1 MSRFLIL
8 CSVLACT
15 VGCGKHAIKTDS
27 LIRLVPARVHV
38 SADPIA
44 MQPQVLRDRSPLKTM
59 PVQSGTNRKIALID
73 VDGLLV
79 NQNQAGIGS
88 MGDNPLDIFREKLD
102 QVEREGDI
110 SAVIIRINSY
120 GGGVTASDIMRR
132 ELESFRER
140 TGMPIV
146 AVLMDIA
153 TGGGYLLATAADQI
167 VAHPTSIV
175 GGFGVILNLYNLE
188 DAMAQFNVSGQ
199 TIRAGKF
206 VDIGSPERFLEE
218 DEEELLTEIAE
229 QYNERF
235 REVVL
240 QSRQRIHRDADI
252 FDGRIFTG
260 KKAVELGVVDQV
272 GYIDDAIAA
281 ARAYTGDPNSC
292 VVMLHREQDKAR
304 TPYAMTPNEPTQLM
318 ALPQIPG
325 LMRARLPTFM
335 YIWQPDPGLA
345 P

>member
-1 MSRFLIL
+1 MTRLLIF
-8 CSVLACT
+8 CT
-15 VGCGKHAIKTDS
+15 LFVCTLGCGKHELRTNN
-27 LIRLVPARVHV
+27 LIRLMPARVHV

-44 MQPQVLRDRSPLKTM
+44 MQPQVLRDRTPLKAM

-79 NQNQAGIGS
+79 NQNQSGIGS
-88 MGDNPLDIFREKLD
+88 MGENPLDLFREKLD
-102 QVEREGDI
+102 QVERDGNI

-132 ELESFRER
+132 ELEAFRIR
-140 TGMPIV
+140 TGMPVV

-167 VAHPTSIV
+167 VAHPTTIV

-218 DEEELLTEIAE
+218 DEEELLTNIAE

-235 REVVL
+235 KDVVL
-240 QSRQRIHRDADI
+240 KARQRVNQDADL

-260 KKAVELGVVDQV
+260 KQAIEYGIVDQV

-281 ARAYTGDPNSC
+281 ARSYTGDSNAC
-292 VVMLHREQDKAR
+292 VVMLHRGQDLAR
-304 TPYAMTPNEPTQLM
+304 TPYAMTPNEPTSLM

-335 YIWQPDPGLA
+335 YIWQPDPGIA
-345 P
+345 N

>member
-1 MSRFLIL
+1 MSRLLIL
-8 CSVLACT
+8 CTAIACT
-15 VGCGKHAIKTDS
+15 VGCGKHELRTNN
-27 LIRLVPARVHV
+27 LIRLVPAKVHV

-59 PVQSGTNRKIALID
+59 PVQAGSCRKIALID

-132 ELESFRER
+132 ELEAFRER

-167 VAHPTSIV
+167 VAHPTTIV

-188 DAMAQFNVSGQ
+188 DAMAQFNVAGQ

-229 QYNERF
+229 QYNARF
-235 REVVL
+235 KDVVL
-240 QSRQRIHRDADI
+240 RSRQRIHPDVEI

-260 KKAVELGVVDQV
+260 TKAEKLGVVDQV

-281 ARAYTGDPNSC
+281 ARAYAGDPNAC

-304 TPYAMTPNEPTQLM
+304 TPYATTPNEPTQLM
-318 ALPQIPG
+318 AMPQIPG
-325 LMRARLPTFM
+325 LMRSRLPTFM